1 MRKAVLAAVAIL
13 VVGGVAI
20 LSIVLA
26 PTGST
31 WVAPDLLAPGSGGSL
46 PPGALPPRPPSTVPI
61 AGFVPVEPSPP
72 QLYEPAPPKPPPG
85 SWEAVAVSA
94 RAGALGPVGVAVSS
108 ELGELQPQLSECFE
122 EVAQSR
128 YGQVPFSRTS
138 DFTPPDGTGTPI
150 LQLQLEM
157 SAGQVRIVDAPVD
170 AQGRASDGLVACAQ
184 SVLRGRVVAAP
195 GAKPGDRARL
205 LFQLLQ

>member
-1 MRKAVLAAVAIL
+1 LRKAVIAAVAIL
-13 VVGGVAI
+13 VAGGVAI
-20 LSIVLA
+20 LAIILA
-26 PTGST
+26 PTGPT
-31 WVAPDLLAPGSGGSL
+31 WVGPDLLAPGSGGSL
-46 PPGALPPRPPSTVPI
+46 PPGALPPLLPTGPI
-61 AGFVPVEPSPP
+61 PGFVPVEPSPP
-72 QLYEPAPPKPPPG
+72 QLYEPPPPKPPPG
-85 SWEAVAVSA
+85 SWEAVAVSV

-108 ELGELQPQLSECFE
+108 ELGELQPQLSACFE

-170 AQGRASDGLVACAQ
+170 TQGRASDGLVACAQ
-184 SVLRGRVVAAP
+184 SVLRGRVVATS

>member
-1 MRKAVLAAVAIL
+1 LRRAVLAAVAIL
-13 VVGGVAI
+13 VVGGLAI

-26 PTGST
+26 PTGPIEL
-31 WVAPDLLAPGSGGSL
+31 APDLLAPGSGGGL
-46 PPGALPPRPPSTVPI
+46 PPDTLLPLLPMTGPM
-61 AGFVPVEPSPP
+61 AGFVPVEPSRP
-72 QLYEPAPPKPPPG
+72 QLYEQAPPKPPPG

-94 RAGALGPVGVAVSS
+94 RAGALGPVGVAVSG
-108 ELGELQPQLSECFE
+108 ELAELQPRLSECFE

-195 GAKPGDRARL
+195 GAKPGERARL